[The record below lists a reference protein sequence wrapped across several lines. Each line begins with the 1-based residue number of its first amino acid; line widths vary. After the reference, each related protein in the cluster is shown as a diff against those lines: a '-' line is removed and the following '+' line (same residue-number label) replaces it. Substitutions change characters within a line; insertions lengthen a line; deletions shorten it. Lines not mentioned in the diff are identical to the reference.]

1 MAEITNIQLPEIC
14 FQVYEEIK
22 SLPFYKA
29 REGYQFAAY
38 LLNDRETT
46 TSEFLHPD
54 PEKEP
59 QYWGCKEFVAEGL
72 RNLFLN
78 LIEDLSAI
86 TVSDEDLTAW
96 MTFKKSQGGVEEYQ
110 HLLQTVLEQIISFE
124 LQEEILPRERM
135 TMPLIQEMTQQEQE
149 ELSAHNT
156 ARYVYLWY
164 QGSYHRTYDMA
175 EIWQKT
181 ETGKAASEDVVLNHR
196 NPFADISIKEQ
207 QFIYGSVMG
216 QFEMLGLTTS
226 HTLTQVAKDTEHSYL
241 ALQPGFKIH
250 RSRKLSDMGKSQPV
264 VFDDTLTTEIT
275 ESDDNIYVYIE

>member
-1 MAEITNIQLPEIC
+1 MAEITDIRLPEIC

-29 REGYQFAAY
+29 QKGYQFAAY

-46 TSEFLHPD
+46 TSDFLHPD

-59 QYWGCKEFVAEGL
+59 HYWGCKESVTEGL
-72 RNLFLN
+72 RNLFLI

-110 HLLQTVLEQIISFE
+110 RLLRTVLEQIILFE
-124 LQEEILPRERM
+124 LQEEILPKKDA
-135 TMPLIQEMTQQEQE
+135 TSPLIQEMTQQERE
-149 ELSAHNT
+149 ELSPNT
-156 ARYVYLWY
+156 AGYAYLRY
-164 QGSYHRTYDMA
+164 QGSYHKTYDMA

-181 ETGKAASEDVVLNHR
+181 ETGETAYEDVVLNHR

-226 HTLTQVAKDTEHSYL
+226 HTLTQVAKDTDHSYL

-264 VFDDTLTTEIT
+264 VFDNTLTTEIT